1 MNNFFSVDI
10 KNNSKSLI
18 ISKKICYVIGI
29 FGSKYDG
36 MLLTLLYSLNKNI
49 QALNCFVFYQD
60 NSSLFDEIKKA
71 FTKVEFIKTSFNFSK
86 NHNLRI
92 SSKTLLWSKA
102 LEWLCQHKISVYNY
116 TIFLDVD
123 TIVLNNPLISLNS
136 LNVLDADI
144 IITVKDNEIW
154 PINTGVIIT
163 KISHRTSCFFKL
175 WKTSTFDLFKNAD
188 SIHQANSLDYP
199 YGGIDQMSMY
209 KIIQYLR
216 NEDIF
221 YTNQCDGLTIKK
233 VLCENF
239 NQTNSSKINND
250 TFIIHYKGG
259 WQPILLNGKNFTKNR
274 KKNES
279 MPMYVYY
286 IETYKSAV
294 KYLRSISLDRRHN
307 YSNCGISVPLYM
319 NTHKKLSKFL
329 FYQLHCFNN
338 NIISFSQFV
347 KRIYEKFIR

>member
-49 QALNCFVFYQD
+49 QDLNCFVFYQD

-233 VLCENF
+233 VLC
-239 NQTNSSKINND
+239 
-250 TFIIHYKGG
+250 
-259 WQPILLNGKNFTKNR
+259 
-274 KKNES
+274 
-279 MPMYVYY
+279 
-286 IETYKSAV
+286 
-294 KYLRSISLDRRHN
+294 
-307 YSNCGISVPLYM
+307 
-319 NTHKKLSKFL
+319 
-329 FYQLHCFNN
+329 
-338 NIISFSQFV
+338 
-347 KRIYEKFIR
+347 